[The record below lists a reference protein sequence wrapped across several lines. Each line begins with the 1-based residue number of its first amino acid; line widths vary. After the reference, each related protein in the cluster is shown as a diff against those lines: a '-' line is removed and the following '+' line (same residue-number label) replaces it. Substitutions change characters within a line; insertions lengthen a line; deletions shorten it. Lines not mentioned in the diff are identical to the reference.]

1 MDIQMSLSLEQKFNL
16 RAYEESVK
24 SLDHQQAQEMLL
36 EVLRQLMLK
45 DNVIKNMI
53 KGNLLP
59 FN

>member
-1 MDIQMSLSLEQKFNL
+1 MDIQMSLSLEQKFSL
-16 RAYEESVK
+16 RTYEESVK